1 MAHYPL
7 ALLQLIDFFTKL
19 PGVGT
24 KTAERYAF
32 AMLRSRPQELR
43 NWAETLMTLH
53 EKVVPCRECS
63 ALVSATA
70 EVAAQRETLCAFCA
84 SSARDARMLCVVAHP
99 RDVFAIENTK
109 EYKGL
114 YHVLGGL
121 LSPMEGIGPEGLRIA
136 QLVTRIRALS
146 VQELIIGLDS
156 TVEGDA
162 TALYIKQELEPF
174 GLKIARLAFGLPLG
188 SALEYVHGDTLARAF
203 SGRRVFN

>member
-19 PGVGT
+19 PGVGS

-32 AMLRSRPQELR
+32 AMLRCRPEEVR
-43 NWAETLMTLH
+43 NWAETLTTLH

-63 ALVSATA
+63 ALLTSTGGDL
-70 EVAAQRETLCAFCA
+70 LCSFCL
-84 SSARDARMLCVVAHP
+84 SNTRDSRMLCVVAHP

-121 LSPMEGIGPEGLRIA
+121 LSPMEGIGPDDLHIA
-136 QLVTRIRALS
+136 ELVRRIRALS

-203 SGRRVFN
+203 SGRRIFN

>member
-1 MAHYPL
+1 MHHYPL
-7 ALLQLIDFFTKL
+7 TLLQLIDFFTKL
-19 PGVGT
+19 PGVGA

-32 AMLRSRPQELR
+32 AMLRCSPDDMH
-43 NWAETLMTLH
+43 NWATILTTLH
-53 EKVVPCRECS
+53 EKVIPCCQCG
-63 ALVSATA
+63 ALLGLTPKG
-70 EVAAQRETLCAFCA
+70 EKTCAFCE
-84 SSARDARMLCVVAHP
+84 SSSRDRHMLCIVAHP

-114 YHVLGGL
+114 YHVLGGV
-121 LSPMEGIGPEGLRIA
+121 LSPMEGIGPEKLNFHK
-136 QLVTRIRALS
+136 LLMRIRELS

-174 GLKIARLAFGLPLG
+174 GLKIVRLAFGLPLG

>member
-1 MAHYPL
+1 MHHYPL

-19 PGVGT
+19 PGVGA

-32 AMLRSRPQELR
+32 AALRCAPDDLR
-43 NWAETLMTLH
+43 EWAEALTTLH
-53 EKVVPCRECS
+53 DKVVPCKECG
-63 ALVSATA
+63 ALLGVGPNG
-70 EVAAQRETLCAFCA
+70 QKGCAFCENA
-84 SSARDARMLCVVAHP
+84 SRDRHMLCVVAHP
-99 RDVFAIENTK
+99 RDVFAIENTR

-114 YHVLGGL
+114 YHVLGGV
-121 LSPMEGIGPEGLRIA
+121 LSPMEGIGPDKLNLTK
-136 QLVTRIRALS
+136 LVTRIRTLM

-174 GLKIARLAFGLPLG
+174 GLKIVRFAFGLPIG

-203 SGRRVFN
+203 SGRRLFN

>member
-1 MAHYPL
+1 MLHYPM
-7 ALLQLIDFFTKL
+7 ALLQLIEFFTKL
-19 PGVGT
+19 PGVGA

-32 AMLRSRPQELR
+32 AMLRCSLEEVH
-43 NWAETLMTLH
+43 NWAEVLETLH
-53 EKVVPCRECS
+53 EKVIPCAECS
-63 ALVSATA
+63 ALLSATPHK
-70 EVAAQRETLCAFCA
+70 ERFCAFCENP
-84 SSARDARMLCVVAHP
+84 SRDRRMLCVVAHP

-114 YHVLGGL
+114 YHVLGGV
-121 LSPMEGIGPEGLRIA
+121 LSPMEGIGPERLHFA
-136 QLVTRIRALS
+136 KLLTRIQALS

-174 GLKIARLAFGLPLG
+174 GIKIARLAFGLPLG

-203 SGRRVFN
+203 SGRRLFN

>member
-1 MAHYPL
+1 MHHYPL

-19 PGVGT
+19 PGVGA

-32 AMLRSRPQELR
+32 AALRCPVDDLKG
-43 NWAETLMTLH
+43 WAEALTTLH
-53 EKVVPCRECS
+53 EKVVPCNECG
-63 ALVSATA
+63 ALLGLGPNGQKA
-70 EVAAQRETLCAFCA
+70 CAFCGNA
-84 SSARDARMLCVVAHP
+84 SRDRHMLCVVAHP

-114 YHVLGGL
+114 YHVLGGV
-121 LSPMEGIGPEGLRIA
+121 LSPMEGIGPDKLNLSS
-136 QLVTRIRALS
+136 LVTRIRALM

-174 GLKIARLAFGLPLG
+174 GLKIVRFAFGLPIG

-203 SGRRVFN
+203 SGRRLFN